1 MATAGTCVGDLL
13 VASTGIDVDP
23 AAAAAAAA
31 AAAIAAF
38 VLPFGRPR
46 VGAGCVVL
54 MDGFGGSVWTSK
66 FRPVDSM

>member
-13 VASTGIDVDP
+13 VDSTGIDVDP
-23 AAAAAAAA
+23 AAAAAAA

-54 MDGFGGSVWTSK
+54 IDGFGGSVWTSK